1 MQATPVNQTAQSAV
15 TEAFNYFNQTIPPLL
30 TNRLT
35 KNDASST
42 DKNADKLSLSRQGIA
57 SARSFTQQT
66 AFTDN
71 KTRESKSQEFRGQE
85 AASQEAGENSE
96 EPTATKPANSA
107 AVTNKQPAPQLSPQE
122 QQQVQELKR
131 RDSQVK
137 AHEQA
142 HLSAAGDLA
151 QGGASFDYETGP
163 DGKRYAVGG
172 EVNIDTSTVSG
183 DPQAS
188 LRKAQQ
194 IRRAA
199 TAPAD
204 PSAQDRS
211 VAAEAS
217 RMEAQARI
225 EISDK
230 NRAKQSLSATE
241 NTPETEFSSRQSAQA
256 EKSIQ
261 DTYQKIQNAAV
272 LEQPRPFIDFY
283 I

>member
-1 MQATPVNQTAQSAV
+1 MQATPVNQAAQSTV
-15 TEAFNYFNQTIPPLL
+15 KEAFNSFNQTVPPLL

-85 AASQEAGENSE
+85 AASQEAGENTE
-96 EPTATKPANSA
+96 EPTATQPANSA

-122 QQQVQELKR
+122 QQQVLELKR
-131 RDSQVK
+131 RDSEVK

-151 QGGASFDYETGP
+151 QGRASFDYETGP

-183 DPQAS
+183 DPQAT

-256 EKSIQ
+256 EKSIK
-261 DTYQKIQNAAV
+261 DSYQKIQNAAV
-272 LEQPRPFIDFY
+272 LKQPGPFIDFF

>member
-1 MQATPVNQTAQSAV
+1 MQATPVNQSAQSTV
-15 TEAFNYFNQTIPPLL
+15 KEAFNSFNQTVPPLL

-57 SARSFTQQT
+57 SAHSFTQQT

-85 AASQEAGENSE
+85 AASQEAGENTE
-96 EPTATKPANSA
+96 EPTATQPANNA
-107 AVTNKQPAPQLSPQE
+107 TVTNKQPAPQLSPQE
-122 QQQVQELKR
+122 QQQVLELKR
-131 RDSQVK
+131 RDSEVK

-183 DPQAS
+183 DPQAT

-225 EISDK
+225 EIADK

-261 DTYQKIQNAAV
+261 DSYQKIQNAAV
-272 LEQPRPFIDFY
+272 LEQPGPFIDFF